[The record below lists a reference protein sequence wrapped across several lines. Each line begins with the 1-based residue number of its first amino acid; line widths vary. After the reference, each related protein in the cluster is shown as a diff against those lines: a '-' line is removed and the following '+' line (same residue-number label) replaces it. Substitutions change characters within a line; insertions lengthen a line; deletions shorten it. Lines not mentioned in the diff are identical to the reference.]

1 MQLSQLPLVQIVKF
15 QCLSNREF
23 PEFFKTHPTY
33 ISRSI
38 LKGSRSLQTKT
49 GHFYFPR
56 LYSPLSWIALPYLFR
71 KKSCMVMTKLD
82 QSSEKTKK
90 NGVSAK
96 IKKFTRVVLQTV
108 KGRWT
113 LWRLSSSRLRRT
125 PIARVLTLM
134 KYIKQPRGQTV
145 QVKSDHEDGP
155 IIWWLKL
162 VNI

>member
-1 MQLSQLPLVQIVKF
+1 MIRYTFSERKVALDTTKCGRREGGCKKVDK
-15 QCLSNREF
+15 QC
-23 PEFFKTHPTY
+23 
-33 ISRSI
+33 I
-38 LKGSRSLQTKT
+38 LKQCDHWHTLHYPELLCHTFSERNVSLV
-49 GHFYFPR
+49 
-56 LYSPLSWIALPYLFR
+56 L
-71 KKSCMVMTKLD
+71 TKLD

-90 NGVSAK
+90 NVVSAK

-134 KYIKQPRGQTV
+134 KYIKQPRSQTV